1 MDDAIR
7 LGFAVVLML
16 LTLSVAIGFM
26 AVPLMFLRKAGALRV
41 VRWLSRKSWRGVL
54 GLLRFLTSRR
64 RRRVRRLPAGASMRL
79 FK

>member
-1 MDDAIR
+1 MDDVIR

-16 LTLSVAIGFM
+16 LALSVAIRFM
-26 AVPLMFLRKAGALRV
+26 AVPMMILRKAGAVRV
-41 VRWLSRKSWRGVL
+41 VRWFIRTSWRGVL